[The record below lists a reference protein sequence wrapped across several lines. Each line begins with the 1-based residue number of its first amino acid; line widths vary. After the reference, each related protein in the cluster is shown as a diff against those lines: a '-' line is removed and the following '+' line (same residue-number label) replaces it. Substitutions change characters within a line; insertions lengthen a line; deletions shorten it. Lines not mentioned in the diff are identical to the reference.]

1 MVASCLQP
9 EVEVVVQDYT
19 GNVIPIASVE
29 GSLSKGSKG
38 NTKAIKF
45 TSDKPGSYK
54 ASLTGLDV
62 FLGTYEYAIAPPSAH
77 ITPPCSN
84 IKIGQ
89 FMFFPT
95 FAVSECW
102 SRSCS

>member
-1 MVASCLQP
+1 VQP

-19 GNVIPIASVE
+19 GNVVPIAGVE

-45 TSDKPGSYK
+45 TSQKPGSYK

-62 FLGTYEYAIAPPSAH
+62 SLGTYEYATVPPFAH
-77 ITPPCSN
+77 INPPCSN
-84 IKIGQ
+84 IKIWALHVLSA
-89 FMFFPT
+89 
-95 FAVSECW
+95 FAVSD
-102 SRSCS
+102 